1 MYIIMNRYWY
11 AWSFLCKKMEDFSIE
26 SRVFAIKERDERGNF
41 AEFVGA
47 MVHIIGR
54 DRKSIF

>member
-1 MYIIMNRYWY
+1 MHGL
-11 AWSFLCKKMEDFSIE
+11 FLCKKMEDFSIE
-26 SRVFAIKERDERGNF
+26 SRVFVIKERDERGNF
-41 AEFVGA
+41 AEFVGV